1 MLHSICQQIWKI
13 QQWPLDWE
21 RSVLTPIP
29 KKSKAKECSNYCKIA
44 LISYASKVMLKI
56 LQVTLQQYMNWELP
70 HVQAGFRKGTGTRDQ
85 IANIRWIIKKASS
98 LQFSCLVMSDSLWP
112 HGLQHARPPRPSPT
126 PRVYSNSMSLLMPI
140 ESLMPSNPL
149 ILCLPLLILPSI
161 FPNIRTFSNESVLHI
176 RWPKYWSFSFNVSP
190 FNEHSGLISF
200 RIDWLDLLA
209 VQETLKSLL

>member
-1 MLHSICQQIWKI
+1 
-13 QQWPLDWE
+13 
-21 RSVLTPIP
+21 
-29 KKSKAKECSNYCKIA
+29 
-44 LISYASKVMLKI
+44 MLKI
-56 LQVTLQQYMNWELP
+56 LQASLQQYVNCELP
-70 HVQAGFRKGTGTRDQ
+70 DVQAGFRKGTGTRDQ

-161 FPNIRTFSNESVLHI
+161 FPNIRVFSNESILCI
-176 RWPKYWSFSFNVSP
+176 RWY
-190 FNEHSGLISF
+190 SGFISF
-200 RIDWLDLLA
+200 RIDGFDFLG
-209 VQETLKSLL
+209 VQGTLKSLLQHHSLKAIVLQHSVFFMVQLSHPYMTIGKTTALTKWIFVSKVISLFF